1 MGKKKAKKI
10 EAVVEAVKDV
20 FRKEPE
26 VMSDSE
32 QKKVSASIRGESEN
46 LKNAIQGLR
55 FKVNQPVD
63 SEEKE
68 TISRGQLREYQE
80 QLTLLCIKLDNARST
95 CTLDTRK
102 MDKKMVELCGYLQKA
117 ISEGNADTVHYM
129 VKTLCY
135 GIGKGHEPLL
145 PGQEENVEKILKKRE
160 NRLDTYINICN
171 QCIEIDAKN
180 ASVTKNTAD
189 MEKLLEKRS
198 TQMKDAKQFRKS
210 HETAY
215 QQIVKAGG
223 RLSKLSGD
231 ALTLGS
237 MMKAATHTHKT
248 IEQIKKE
255 VALSKTQ
262 LDMMEAAIDKLNIAL
277 NSHNIEI
284 KKELTDF
291 INQVSQQELE
301 RYTEEISWI
310 STYDEALDSF
320 HNAMETAFNTPSL
333 KHFVTKALQQYEE
346 MEEEI
351 RKADEEYGRFLEE
364 ERLAQM
370 ELEQDEMEN
379 VSYN

>member
-1 MGKKKAKKI
+1 
-10 EAVVEAVKDV
+10 
-20 FRKEPE
+20 
-26 VMSDSE
+26 
-32 QKKVSASIRGESEN
+32 
-46 LKNAIQGLR
+46 
-55 FKVNQPVD
+55 
-63 SEEKE
+63 
-68 TISRGQLREYQE
+68 
-80 QLTLLCIKLDNARST
+80 
-95 CTLDTRK
+95 
-102 MDKKMVELCGYLQKA
+102 
-117 ISEGNADTVHYM
+117 
-129 VKTLCY
+129 
-135 GIGKGHEPLL
+135 
-145 PGQEENVEKILKKRE
+145 
-160 NRLDTYINICN
+160 
-171 QCIEIDAKN
+171 
-180 ASVTKNTAD
+180 